1 MKISNIQMLNGLRKL
16 AATVLLISLS
26 LLNFNA
32 FSQGEALF
40 KSKCATCHQTHK
52 NGTGPKLFQV
62 RDKWAAGGA
71 KEGSIYTWVNNWQTA
86 AASDPYAAE
95 VSKWSPTAM
104 SAFPDLK
111 KEDIDAILDWVDA
124 QPDPASATP
133 STGGATANSS
143 NLDFTGM
150 PACTVVAVA
159 VLDNSTGGNIL
170 IHGTLTA
177 NKSLDAGDTLR
188 IATGDL
194 DITID

>member
-1 MKISNIQMLNGLRKL
+1 MAGSLTNYAENKVLDHVLGTTAYTMPTTYVALY
-16 AATVLLISLS
+16 TVAPTDSS
-26 LLNFNA
+26 A
-32 FSQGEALF
+32 
-40 KSKCATCHQTHK
+40 
-52 NGTGPKLFQV
+52 GTEVTGGSYA
-62 RDKWAAGGA
+62 RIAGA
-71 KEGSIYTWVNNWQTA
+71 WTA
-86 AASDPYAAE
+86 
-95 VSKWSPTAM
+95 
-104 SAFPDLK
+104 
-111 KEDIDAILDWVDA
+111 
-124 QPDPASATP
+124 